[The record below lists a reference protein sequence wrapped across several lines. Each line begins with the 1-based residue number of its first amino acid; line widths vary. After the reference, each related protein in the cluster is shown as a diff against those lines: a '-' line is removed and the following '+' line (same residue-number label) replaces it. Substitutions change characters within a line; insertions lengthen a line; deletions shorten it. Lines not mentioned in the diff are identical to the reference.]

1 MQATRWSVTAI
12 PRIKRSV
19 RSSVALSCLAYM
31 ANDWVNGRRL
41 KRGRIGTRS
50 GATHAAFSLDQ
61 SLDYIER
68 IYSDYLAYAAVE
80 RVTGT
85 IAEIGPGDNFGV
97 ALMFLGAG
105 ADAVHALDRYRS
117 HRDPEQQRIIYRA
130 LSERHGL
137 ASVFEGAPGERS
149 IRGLV
154 QHAGQP
160 AETFFEE
167 SGLHFDA
174 ILSRAVMEHL
184 YDPLKGLNDM
194 LAALRPGGVMVHR
207 VDLRDHGMFLNH
219 HPLSFLT
226 IADPIYRRM
235 TRNSGRPNRML
246 LSEYRRWLES
256 SGAAGSL
263 RITRLVGIDEELGP
277 PAVWDRIDARLR
289 TRALE
294 AVTAIRPRLAR
305 RFRAESDQDLA
316 VAGCVL
322 VVRKPSEAQDA

>member
-1 MQATRWSVTAI
+1 MTAI
-12 PRIKRSV
+12 ARVKRRV
-19 RSSVALSCLAYM
+19 RSSIALSCLAYL
-31 ANDWVNGRRL
+31 ANDWMNGRRL
-41 KRGRIGTRS
+41 RRGRIETRS

-68 IYSDYLAYAAVE
+68 VYRDYLAYAGVE

-85 IAEIGPGDNFGV
+85 VAEIGPGDNFGV

-117 HRDPEQQRIIYRA
+117 HRDPEQQRVIYRA
-130 LSERHGL
+130 LCERHGL
-137 ASVFEGAPGERS
+137 ASVFEGAPGEQS

-154 QHAGQP
+154 QHVGQP

-174 ILSRAVMEHL
+174 ILSREVIEHL
-184 YDPLKGLNDM
+184 YDPLKGLDDM

-235 TRNSGRPNRML
+235 TCNSGRPNRKL
-246 LSEYRRWLES
+246 LPEYRRWLEA

-263 RITRLVGIDEELGP
+263 RFTRLVGVDEELDP
-277 PAVWDRIDARLR
+277 PAAWERIDPGKRA
-289 TRALE
+289 RALE
-294 AVTAIRPRLAR
+294 AVAAIRPRLAA
-305 RFRAESDQDLA
+305 RFRAETDEDLA

-322 VVRKPSEAQDA
+322 VVRKPVHRSE